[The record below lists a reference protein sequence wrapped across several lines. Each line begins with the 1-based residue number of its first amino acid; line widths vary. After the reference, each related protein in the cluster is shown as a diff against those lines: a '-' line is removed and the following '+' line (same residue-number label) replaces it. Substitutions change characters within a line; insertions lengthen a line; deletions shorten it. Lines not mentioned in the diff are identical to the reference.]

1 MNIAFGPV
9 PSRRLGRSL
18 GINNIP
24 PKSCSYSCLYCQVGA
39 TKGQKVTPQA
49 FYTPEEILQQVGE
62 QLKKVDSTIEAVD
75 YLTFV
80 PDGEPTLDINLGKTI
95 ELLRPL
101 NIPIAVITNASLL
114 WNEDVRAVISK
125 ADWVSLKVDST
136 IEPIWNQLNRPHAAL
151 RLNDVMNGIRLFANI
166 FEGKLVTETMLLDGI
181 NDIDENISGVAN
193 FIHEIGVSSS
203 YLAIPTRPTAESG
216 ICAVNETTLNRCY
229 QIMAAA
235 IPHVEYLIG
244 YEGDAFAF
252 TGDIRH
258 DLLGITAVHP
268 LRESA
273 VNKLLGQAKADWS
286 LIEDLIAE
294 RNLKEVKY
302 LGERYFVRCF
312 SNKDDEK
319 QRLEI

>member
-24 PKSCSYSCLYCQVGA
+24 PKSCSYSCLYCQVG
-39 TKGQKVTPQA
+39 TTQGQKIKPQV
-49 FYTPEEILQQVGE
+49 FYAPQDIFREVSEHLE
-62 QLKKVDSTIEAVD
+62 KVNNANEHVD

-95 ELLRPL
+95 KLLRPL

-114 WNEDVRAVISK
+114 WHEEVRAVIGK

-136 IEPIWNQLNRPHAAL
+136 IEHIWKRINRPHEAL
-151 RLNDVMNGIRLFANI
+151 HLDEVMNGVHQFVGD
-166 FEGKLVTETMLLDGI
+166 FQGKLVTETMLIKGI
-181 NDIDENISGVAN
+181 NDNDEAMSGVAD

-216 ICAVNETTLNRCY
+216 IRAPNEATLNRCY
-229 QIMAAA
+229 QTMAATV
-235 IPHVEYLIG
+235 PHVEYLMG

-252 TGDIRH
+252 TGDVRQ
-258 DLLGITAVHP
+258 DLLSITAVHP
-268 LRESA
+268 MRESA
-273 VNKLLGQAKADWS
+273 VSELLSRANADWS
-286 LIEDLIAE
+286 LVDELITE
-294 RNLKEVKY
+294 RMLKEVDY
-302 LGERYFVRCF
+302 LGERYIMRCYTDRQEDIQG
-312 SNKDDEK
+312 KT
-319 QRLEI
+319 

>member
-39 TKGQKVTPQA
+39 THGQKITPQV
-49 FYTPEEILQQVGE
+49 FYAPEDIFQQVSE
-62 QLKKVDSTIEAVD
+62 HLKKVDSNNETVD

-80 PDGEPTLDINLGKTI
+80 PDGEPTLDINLGETI

-114 WNEDVRAVISK
+114 WYEDVRAAIGM
-125 ADWVSLKVDST
+125 ADWVSLKVDSA
-136 IEPIWNQLNRPHAAL
+136 IESIWKQINRPHEAL
-151 RLNDVMNGIRLFANI
+151 SLNEVLNGIHLFAQE
-166 FEGKLVTETMLLDGI
+166 FQGKLVTETMLLNGV
-181 NDIDENISGVAN
+181 NDNDENISGISN
-193 FIHEIGVSSS
+193 FIHEIGVSRS
-203 YLAIPTRPTAESG
+203 YLAIPTRPTAEAG
-216 ICAVNETTLNRCY
+216 IYAPNETALYRCY
-229 QIMAAA
+229 QIMAAT

-244 YEGDAFAF
+244 YEGDAFTF

-258 DLLGITAVHP
+258 NLLSITAVHP

-273 VNKLLGQAKADWS
+273 VKKLLERAKADWS
-286 LIEDLIAE
+286 LVDELIEE
-294 RNLKEVKY
+294 CKLKEVVY
-302 LGERYFVRCF
+302 LGKRYFVRCF
-312 SNKDDEK
+312 SNKDEEK
-319 QRLEI
+319 HR

>member
-39 TKGQKVTPQA
+39 TKGQKITPQA

-136 IEPIWNQLNRPHAAL
+136 IEPVWNQLNRPHAAL
-151 RLNDVMNGIRLFANI
+151 RRNDVMNGIRLFANI

-216 ICAVNETTLNRCY
+216 ICAANETTLNRCY

>member
-39 TKGQKVTPQA
+39 THGQKITPQV
-49 FYTPEEILQQVGE
+49 FYAPEDIFQQVSE
-62 QLKKVDSTIEAVD
+62 HLKKVDSNNETVD

-80 PDGEPTLDINLGKTI
+80 PDGEPTLDINLGETI

-101 NIPIAVITNASLL
+101 NLPIAVITNASLL
-114 WNEDVRAVISK
+114 WYEDVRAAIGL
-125 ADWVSLKVDST
+125 ADWVSLKVASA
-136 IEPIWNQLNRPHAAL
+136 IESIWKQINRPHEAL
-151 RLNDVMNGIRLFANI
+151 SLNEVLNGIHLFAQE
-166 FEGKLVTETMLLDGI
+166 FQGKLVTETMLLNGV
-181 NDIDENISGVAN
+181 NDNDENISGISN
-193 FIHEIGVSSS
+193 FIHEIGVSRS
-203 YLAIPTRPTAESG
+203 YLAIPTRPTAEAG
-216 ICAVNETTLNRCY
+216 IYAPNETALNRCY
-229 QIMAAA
+229 QIMAAT

-244 YEGDAFAF
+244 YEGDAFTF

-258 DLLGITAVHP
+258 DLLSITAVHP

-273 VNKLLGQAKADWS
+273 VKKLLERANAGWS
-286 LIEDLIAE
+286 LVDDFVAE
-294 RNLKEVKY
+294 SKLKEVEY

-312 SNKDDEK
+312 SNKDKEK
-319 QRLEI
+319 QS